1 LKFECPTLAVFK
13 AGGFN
18 FSDGV
23 VNFNRPEIRMDRF
36 ARGQFQV
43 GYEARVDVGALR
55 QKRIANAQRR
65 REEAQLDALLVWKDE
80 NVRYLTDLRPQL
92 IAGKTTALNGA
103 LLIADHPPILFCS
116 GGERDR
122 AERTMPWITE
132 VHTIPI
138 IEERSL
144 IEGFVRAILSPVL
157 QKHALMG
164 ARIGMDEA
172 NTNLVQFIS
181 KYLPEVR
188 IEDGDTPMQQARK
201 IKLPEEIA
209 LLEEATALADAVT
222 ASAVAAIAEGV
233 RECDVAGEAMR
244 TLFRLGGEYAHVMTP
259 FVASGEHMS
268 PPHRISSDKLI
279 RNGDLVFIDIGANWN
294 GYFGD
299 VARTTICGKPSR
311 RQQEIFTAVYEAL
324 RAGIAKMRPGCTN
337 QDAAQAIIQTAE
349 KYNLGKR
356 FLSLFIGHGVGI
368 GANEPPYIGET
379 LPGAPVYEFQPGM
392 VFAVEPLIWVEG
404 VRGGGGVRLEE
415 MVLITDGDAHV
426 MSRAPFE
433 ERLLLI

>member
-1 LKFECPTLAVFK
+1 
-13 AGGFN
+13 
-18 FSDGV
+18 
-23 VNFNRPEIRMDRF
+23 MDRF
-36 ARGQFQV
+36 ARGPFQV
-43 GYEARVDVGALR
+43 TYEARLDVGALR
-55 QKRIANAQRR
+55 QKRVANAQRR

-103 LLIADHPPILFCS
+103 LLIADHSPILFCS

-122 AERTMPWITE
+122 ADRTMPWITE
-132 VHTIPI
+132 IHTIPI

-157 QKHALMG
+157 QEHRLTR

-172 NTNLVQFIS
+172 NTSVMQLIG
-181 KYLPEVR
+181 KYFPDVR
-188 IEDGDTPMQQARK
+188 LEDGDTPMQQARR

-209 LLEEATALADAVT
+209 MLEEATALADAVT
-222 ASAVAAIAEGV
+222 ASGVAAIAEGV

-311 RQQEIFTAVYEAL
+311 QQQEIFTAVYEAL

-337 QDAAQAIIQTAE
+337 QDASRAIIQTAE

-379 LPGAPVYEFQPGM
+379 LPGAPIYEFQPGM

-415 MVLITDGDAHV
+415 MVLITDGEAHV

-433 ERLLLI
+433 EKLLLS

>member
-1 LKFECPTLAVFK
+1 
-13 AGGFN
+13 
-18 FSDGV
+18 
-23 VNFNRPEIRMDRF
+23 MDRF

-43 GYEARVDVGALR
+43 SYEARTDLQALR
-55 QKRIANAQRR
+55 QKRIARAQQE
-65 REEAQLDALLVWKDE
+65 RELAKLDAVLVWKDE

-103 LLIADHPPILFCS
+103 LLIPNEAPILFCS

-122 AERTMPWITE
+122 AERTMPWIKE
-132 VHTIPI
+132 IHTIPI

-144 IEGFVRAILSPVL
+144 IEGFVRSILSPVL
-157 QKHALMG
+157 REHGLER

-172 NTNLVQFIS
+172 NISLTQFIS
-181 KYLPEVR
+181 RHLPGVQL
-188 IEDGDTPMQQARK
+188 EDGDTPMQSARK

-222 ASAVAAIAEGV
+222 ASGMAAIAEGV

-299 VARTTICGKPSR
+299 VARTGICGKPSR
-311 RQQEIFTAVYEAL
+311 QQQEIFTAVYEGL

-337 QDAAQAIIQTAE
+337 HDAAQAIIQTAE
-349 KYNLGKR
+349 KYKLGNR

-392 VFAVEPLIWVEG
+392 VFAVEPLVWVEG

-415 MVLITDGDAHV
+415 MVLITEGDAHV

-433 ERLLLI
+433 EKLLLK

>member
-1 LKFECPTLAVFK
+1 
-13 AGGFN
+13 
-18 FSDGV
+18 
-23 VNFNRPEIRMDRF
+23 MDRF

-43 GYEARVDVGALR
+43 SYEERIGLPDLR
-55 QKRIANAQRR
+55 RKRIERAQQQ
-65 REEAQLDALLVWKDE
+65 REKAQLDALLLWKDE

-92 IAGKTTALNGA
+92 IAGKATALNGV
-103 LLIADHPPILFCS
+103 LLIPNQAPVLFCS

-122 AERTMPWITE
+122 AERTMPWVKEI
-132 VHTIPI
+132 HTIPI

-144 IEGFVRAILSPVL
+144 IDGFVRSILTPVL
-157 QKHALMG
+157 REHGLER

-172 NTNLVQFIS
+172 NTILFQLLA
-181 KYLPEVR
+181 KHLPSVR
-188 IEDGDTPMQQARK
+188 IEDGDTPMQAARM

-222 ASAVAAIAEGV
+222 ASGVAAIAEGV
-233 RECDVAGEAMR
+233 RECEVAAEAMR

-299 VARTTICGKPSR
+299 VARTTVCGKPSR
-311 RQQEIFTAVYEAL
+311 RQQEIFTAVYDGL
-324 RAGIAKMRPGCTN
+324 RAGIAKMRPECTN
-337 QDAAQAIIQTAE
+337 HDAAQAILQTADKHE
-349 KYNLGKR
+349 LGNR

-415 MVLITDGDAHV
+415 MVLITEGDAHV
-426 MSRAPFE
+426 LSRAPFE
-433 ERLLLI
+433 EKLLLA

>member
-1 LKFECPTLAVFK
+1 
-13 AGGFN
+13 
-18 FSDGV
+18 
-23 VNFNRPEIRMDRF
+23 MDRF
-36 ARGQFQV
+36 AHGQFQV
-43 GYEARVDVGALR
+43 SYEARIDLQSLR
-55 QKRIANAQRR
+55 AKRIASAQRQ
-65 REEAQLDALLVWKDE
+65 REKAELDALLLWKDE

-92 IAGKTTALNGA
+92 ISGKTTALNGA
-103 LLIADHPPILFCS
+103 LLVPNKPPILFCS
-116 GGERDR
+116 GGERNR
-122 AERTMPWITE
+122 AERTMPWIRE
-132 VHTIPI
+132 IYTIPI

-144 IEGFVRAILSPVL
+144 IEGFVRSILSRVL
-157 QKHALMG
+157 SDHGLTA

-172 NTNLVQFIS
+172 NTILFQSIANELPNL
-181 KYLPEVR
+181 R
-188 IEDGDTPMQQARK
+188 IADGDTPMQSARML
-201 IKLPEEIA
+201 KLPEEIA

-222 ASAVAAIAEGV
+222 ASGMAAVAEGI
-233 RECDVAGEAMR
+233 RECEVAAEAMR

-279 RNGDLVFIDIGANWN
+279 RHGDLVFIDIGANWN

-299 VARTTICGKPSR
+299 VARTGVCGRPSR
-311 RQQEIFTAVYEAL
+311 QQREIFTAVYESL

-337 QDAAQAIIQTAE
+337 QEAAQAIIQTAD
-349 KYNLGKR
+349 KYKLGDR

-415 MVLITDGDAHV
+415 MVLITEGDAHV
-426 MSRAPFE
+426 LSRAPFE
-433 ERLLLI
+433 EKLLLSCG

>member
-1 LKFECPTLAVFK
+1 
-13 AGGFN
+13 
-18 FSDGV
+18 
-23 VNFNRPEIRMDRF
+23 
-36 ARGQFQV
+36 V
-43 GYEARVDVGALR
+43 GYEPRADLGALR
-55 QKRIANAQRR
+55 EKRVAKAQRE
-65 REEAQLDALLVWKDE
+65 REEAHLDALLVWKDE

-103 LLIADHPPILFCS
+103 LLVPDQPPILLCS

-122 AERTMPWITE
+122 AERTMPWIKE
-132 VHTIPI
+132 IHTIPI
-138 IEERSL
+138 IEERAL
-144 IEGFVRAILSPVL
+144 IEGFVKTILSPVL
-157 QKHALMG
+157 ETHRLSK

-172 NTNLVQFIS
+172 NIILTQAIS
-181 KYLPEVR
+181 SHLPGVR
-188 IEDGDTPMQQARK
+188 MEDGDTPMQAARR
-201 IKLPEEIA
+201 IKLPEEIT

-222 ASAVAAIAEGV
+222 ASGVAAVAEGV

-299 VARTTICGKPSR
+299 VARTTICGTPSK
-311 RQQEIFTAVYEAL
+311 RQQEIFTAVYEGL
-324 RAGIAKMRPGCTN
+324 QAGIAEMRPGRTN
-337 QDAAQAIIQTAE
+337 HDAAQAIITAAN
-349 KYNLGKR
+349 KYGLGDR

-392 VFAVEPLIWVEG
+392 VFAVEPLIWIEG

-415 MVLITDGDAHV
+415 QVLVTEDGPHV
-426 MSRAPFE
+426 MSRTPFE
-433 ERLLLI
+433 EKLLLGN